1 MRKSNVIY
9 KKEDGY
15 LTNGKVL
22 IEQICDKILS
32 YLKNQKLNIDGSN
45 GQDFFKKYPTEMGN
59 EFLLIGFQSVLNN
72 YFLIDQEHQSI
83 DTDLKIVIDLNIK
96 LRESIVEK

>member
-1 MRKSNVIY
+1 MRKSNVIC
-9 KKEDGY
+9 KAEDGY

-22 IEQICDKILS
+22 IEQISDKILS
-32 YLKNQKLNIDGSN
+32 YLKNQKLNIV
-45 GQDFFKKYPTEMGN
+45 GQDLFKGYTTEMGN

-72 YFLIDQEHQSI
+72 YFLVDQEHQSI

-96 LRESIVEK
+96 LRESIVE